1 MTYPPSQFGRYQLI
15 ERIAVGGIAEIFHAR
30 VGPKGHV
37 QDVAIKRLLPQITA
51 NAEALGIVV
60 KEAKL
65 VCKLAHPNI
74 VQVHEIGEVHG
85 QYYIAMDL
93 IDGMDAWQLWRTL
106 ANRQQ
111 RLPEVLALHIVSEV
125 LKALDYAHRA
135 TDDGGRPL
143 GVVHRDI
150 APSNILISASG
161 QVKVSDFGIAL
172 AQQETTVMSGA
183 LRGKLGYMSP
193 EQVAGTRIDQR
204 SDIFSAG
211 VVLAELLLGRRL
223 FAGKSVFDTMTKV
236 RRADL
241 EVLDRK
247 QRLIQREVVRILRKA
262 LEREPDNRYQTAQHL
277 AADLGEYILQRRLRI
292 APATLAEFLADHVKP
307 YVVDKP
313 QGDLL
318 PQPPATFGDP
328 EQTLPPAVGIGQPMH
343 SMAAVVA
350 GLTPPIVAG
359 VQPRPTLAP
368 PNPLAVLTASTRS
381 ASSWAPEP
389 SLEPAATRAAP
400 ELTDSGT
407 LVGYRMETRAT
418 ETRATETKA
427 TEVYVAQSRI
437 AAGAAPSEEAG
448 LYGGLPVF
456 SLEDPDGAVELDLDT
471 VRVSGPP
478 EHLEVAFEDTV
489 RASTA
494 AARLKTAGH
503 ELVLDEVTPPPAL
516 APDPVALEPA
526 RGVAAERAGQEADLD
541 QLDQLDALP
550 GLGVG
555 EAGLGDMERARVLA
569 SGFTPV
575 PELPQEAHERGD
587 LSSRTVTEVLFR
599 LYIAAENG
607 TLVLRGPRRS
617 AAVEDLPARVQ
628 ARARAGASD
637 RDEEG
642 WLSCQIHIEE
652 GQAHL
657 LCAER
662 SEDEFLRYVIGRNI
676 VAPEQVEAAAAID
689 PQRPLAVLVGSGV
702 LGPLQFS
709 RQVGSFVTERVVCAL
724 GWTEG
729 QYAFYRDRA
738 PNAEFLPS
746 GMSTLELIARGVNG
760 FDHASLEPYFSR
772 LRSCQIGPSRSPLA
786 GIERLEP
793 NPLLLEVFSRLEP
806 LQPLPELLE
815 GCAGLGDPLR
825 VQQALYLLLEC
836 QLAEARTEPLADEER
851 GWRSLV
857 TAPGLLAGPI
867 HLDLDSTVRGTLSE
881 HPLAWLLVQAA
892 HSSVTGTL
900 KLTRGAERKVVHI
913 LEGRPIYV
921 DSNLRNEALGAY
933 LVSRGVIDKEQLAE
947 ALGEAWDSTDR
958 LGEIL
963 VRMGFVDEAA
973 IREALIVQLHIKLVS
988 ALSWADG
995 AFIFTPR
1002 DDLGADSGYSAE
1014 PVGLVLRVLRDH
1026 IGVEDPT
1033 PAMAPFLNLGVQL
1046 SSAGEHFRGRIDKVF
1061 GVEVVQRLTSGT
1073 RLADL
1078 IQEEVEATRLLGL
1091 TKALRVAGLAEFVPN
1106 A

>member
-1 MTYPPSQFGRYQLI
+1 MTSYTPIPFGRYQLI

-30 VGPKGHV
+30 TGPKGHLQEV
-37 QDVAIKRLLPQITA
+37 VIKRLLPQVTA
-51 NAEALGIVV
+51 NVEALGMFI
-60 KEAKL
+60 KEARL

-74 VQVHEIGEVHG
+74 VQVHDVGEVHG
-85 QYYIAMDL
+85 QYYIAMEL

-111 RLPEVLALHIVSEV
+111 RLPEVLALFIVSEV

-135 TDDGGRPL
+135 TDDNGQPL
-143 GVVHRDI
+143 GIMHRDI
-150 APSNILISASG
+150 APSNILISSSG

-313 QGDLL
+313 QGDLVERA
-318 PQPPATFGDP
+318 ATFGDP
-328 EQTLPPAVGIGQPMH
+328 GQSLPPAHEPIGL
-343 SMAAVVA
+343 AAPGVA
-350 GLTPPIVAG
+350 NLSPPIVAG
-359 VQPRPTLAP
+359 VQPRPAPAP
-368 PNPLAVLTASTRS
+368 PSPLAVLLSRSSSST
-381 ASSWAPEP
+381 WAPEP
-389 SLEPAATRAAP
+389 SLEPATPAVP
-400 ELTDSGT
+400 EVSDTGT
-407 LVGYRMETRAT
+407 LVGYRL
-418 ETRATETKA
+418 ETKA
-427 TEVYVAQSRI
+427 TETYPTQSKI
-437 AAGAAPSEEAG
+437 AVTGAAATDEAA

-456 SLEDPDGAVELDLDT
+456 SLEDPDAAVELDLDT
-471 VRVSGPP
+471 VRVSGVP

-494 AARLKTAGH
+494 AAQRRLTTSQM
-503 ELVLDEVTPPPAL
+503 ELVLDEVTPPPTAT
-516 APDPVALEPA
+516 PDPVALEPN
-526 RGVAAERAGQEADLD
+526 RSVAVEGAGQEVDLD
-541 QLDQLDALP
+541 QIDERDSLP
-550 GLGVG
+550 GLGLA
-555 EAGLGDMERARVLA
+555 EADLERASALVSGTFAPVL
-569 SGFTPV
+569 
-575 PELPQEAHERGD
+575 ELKQEAHERGD
-587 LSSRTVTEVLFR
+587 LSSRTVTEELFR
-599 LYIAAENG
+599 LYIAAESG
-607 TLVLRGPRRS
+607 TLVLNGPLRATS
-617 AAVEDLPARVQ
+617 GEDLSAWVRQVRTRSGGGEAQ
-628 ARARAGASD
+628 GEAG
-637 RDEEG
+637 R
-642 WLSCQIHIEE
+642 LSCQIHIEE

-662 SEDEFLRYVIGRNI
+662 SEDEFLGYLIERNI
-676 VAPEQVEAAAAID
+676 VAPTQIEAAAAID
-689 PQRPLAVLVGSGV
+689 PRRPLAVLVGSGT

-709 RQVGSFVTERVVCAL
+709 RQVGSFVTERVVNAI

-729 QYAFYRDRA
+729 QYAFYRNRVPTED
-738 PNAEFLPS
+738 FLPS
-746 GMSTLELIARGVNG
+746 GMSTLELIARGVSE
-760 FDHASLEPYFSR
+760 FDQAALARYCGR
-772 LRSCQIGPSRSPLA
+772 LRSFQIAPNRSPLA

-793 NPLLLEVFSRLEP
+793 NPLLLEIFSRLEP
-806 LQPLPELLE
+806 PQPLPALLE
-815 GCAGLGDPLR
+815 SCAGLGDPLR
-825 VQQALYLLLEC
+825 VRQALYLLLEC
-836 QLAEARTEPLADEER
+836 QMAEARTEATDDEWGR
-851 GWRSLV
+851 PRSK
-857 TAPGLLAGPI
+857 TSPGSLTGPI
-867 HLDLDSTVRGTLSE
+867 HLDLGSTVRGTLSE
-881 HPLAWLLVQAA
+881 HPLTWLLVQAA

-947 ALGEAWDSTDR
+947 ALRQAWDSTDR

-963 VRMGFVDEAA
+963 VRMGLVDEAA
-973 IREALIVQLHIKLVS
+973 IREALLVQLHIKLVS
-988 ALSWADG
+988 ALSWTDG
-995 AFIFTPR
+995 AFVFTPR
-1002 DDLGADSGYSAE
+1002 EDLGTGMGFSAE
-1014 PVGLVLRVLRDH
+1014 PVGLVLRVLLDH
-1026 IGVEDPT
+1026 VGVEDPT
-1033 PAMAPFLNLGVQL
+1033 PAMAPFLNLGVKL
-1046 SSAGEHFRGRIDKVF
+1046 SPAGEHFRARIDKVF
-1061 GVEVVQRLTSGT
+1061 GIEVVQRLTTGNSLGDIVH
-1073 RLADL
+1073 READP
-1078 IQEEVEATRLLGL
+1078 TRLLGL
-1091 TKALRVAGLAEFVPN
+1091 TKALRVAGLAEFV
-1106 A
+1106 ARA